1 MTEPIDIII
10 PWVNPNDETWRKDFL
25 YWKERETGDK
35 QDGRFRDCN
44 TLKYVLR
51 SIDENCPWCRYVF
64 LVLSGPSQIPSWLN
78 VNCQKLK
85 IVYHKDYIPAEY
97 LPTFNTNV
105 IEIFY
110 SNIKELS
117 ENFILCNDDTFF
129 CQKKESSFYFKDGLP
144 LYKLN
149 RINGFGTDLHQT
161 QLKNS
166 KNVASE
172 IAGADVNAYSTFH
185 LPVQFI
191 KSVNAFCLYKIGDK
205 MKSYL
210 GTSKFRT
217 YNDILQNMFY
227 YVTIAL
233 HKFKETNE
241 NKGMFYYFN
250 NKKNKFNMNFPMVCL
265 NESGDVD
272 NEDIAF
278 LEEQL
283 KNKFKKKSNFEF

>member
-1 MTEPIDIII
+1 MIEPVDIII
-10 PWVNPNDETWRKDFL
+10 PWVNPNDEVWKKEFL
-25 YWKERETGDK
+25 YWKEKETGDK

-51 SIDENCPWCRYVF
+51 SIDENCSWCRYVF
-64 LVLSGPSQIPSWLN
+64 LVLSGPTQIPDWLN
-78 VNCQKLK
+78 VNNPKLK
-85 IVYHKDYIPAEY
+85 IVYHKDYIPEEY

-129 CQKKESSFYFKDGLP
+129 CQKKDRSFYFDNGFP
-144 LYKLN
+144 LYNLEK
-149 RINGFGTDLHQT
+149 INGFGNDLHQT
-161 QLKNS
+161 QLRNS
-166 KNVASE
+166 KNVACE
-172 IAGADVNAYSTFH
+172 IAGGNVDAYSTFH

-191 KSVNAFCLYKIGDK
+191 KSVNAFCLYKIQNK
-205 MKSYL
+205 LKSYL

-217 YNDILQNMFY
+217 NHDILQNMFY

-233 HKFKETNE
+233 HKFKETHE
-241 NKGMFYYFN
+241 NKGIFYFFN
-250 NKKNKFNMNFPMVCL
+250 NKKNRFNLNFPMVCL
-265 NESGDVD
+265 NESGDIDVK
-272 NEDIAF
+272 DIEF

-283 KNKFKKKSNFEF
+283 KAKFNKKSSYEV